1 MNSKVDTDVLM
12 QCLTSSQKKQLEA
25 QNGAEEWIRK
35 FMLKVEEIEKFFVDT
50 ADKLIVKFIKSQE
63 LYHSF

>member
-25 QNGAEEWIRK
+25 HNGAEEWIRK